1 MQDAMDSLQYKNTQL
16 QDEIK
21 NYEVKIQK
29 GIESQE
35 GRWRTMVT
43 DLEMEIED
51 LRKDHKDEINHHNNT
66 TEDNVK
72 EIR

>member
-1 MQDAMDSLQYKNTQL
+1 
-16 QDEIK
+16 
-21 NYEVKIQK
+21 
-29 GIESQE
+29 
-35 GRWRTMVT
+35 MVT